1 MLQRL
6 GDWSDVCALGLPC
19 QKGQA
24 RKLIKNVG
32 IDIGSTTVKMVVM
45 EGDRVLYRV
54 YQRHLSQVRQA
65 TLNALEGA
73 KQFLDGPFQ
82 VAISGSAGLGLAED
96 AGVDF
101 VQEVFATYKTVME
114 YEPDTDAVIEL
125 GGEDAKIIFLSGG
138 LEERMNGSCAG
149 GTGAFIDQMATLLN
163 VTPEQL
169 DQLSLHHERIYPI
182 ASRCGVFAKTD
193 IQPLL
198 NQGARKEDVAASIF
212 QAVVDQTVTGLSQGR
227 KIEGKVLFLGGPLFF
242 FKGLQQ
248 RFEQTLRLAPGKAV
262 FPEWAQYSVALG
274 AAIYTRG
281 LQTTYTYEQFTEKL
295 KHAASR
301 SKSTQYLQPLFAN
314 QEEHDQFVQRH
325 SRANV
330 PWKDI
335 TGYSGDAY
343 LGIDCGS
350 TTTKLVLMSD
360 HYETLYRYYSSN
372 QGNPVQIVR
381 EQLQKIYEACGDRV
395 NIRYAVSTGYGEELI
410 KHAFHLDD
418 GIVETIAH
426 FKAAQHFDPQVDF
439 ILDIGG
445 QDIKCFKIKD
455 NAIDSIM
462 LNEACSSG
470 CGSFI
475 ETFAKSMGYTA
486 EEFARLGL
494 FSQYPVDLGSRCTVF
509 MNSSVKQAQKDG
521 AGVEDISAGL
531 SMSVVKN
538 VLYKV
543 IRARN
548 ADELGKHI
556 VVQGGTFLND
566 AVLRSFEKEI
576 GHDVIRPDIAGL
588 MGAYGAAIYAKG
600 ICPKEQPR
608 SSMLGAQQLENF
620 QHESKPVVCQGCTN
634 HCNLTVNIF
643 AGGERY
649 ISGNR
654 CEKPLGLG
662 KERQL
667 PDLYRFKLEQIRALS
682 EDCSK
687 RAAAH
692 TGKRGVIG
700 LPLGLNMYE
709 NLFFWEAFFR
719 NLDFDIVVSDLSSRA
734 LYAKGQ
740 YSVPSDTACYPAK
753 LMHGHIENLLDKG
766 VTTIFYPCM
775 SYNFDES
782 KGDNHFNCPVVAYYP
797 ELLASNV
804 EKLKQVRYLYPYLDL
819 AERKT
824 FPKKIW
830 QALQEYYPD
839 LTLREVKRASDC
851 AYESYHCQR
860 EQVKEEGRKAL
871 EFARQKGLK
880 TIILCGR
887 PYHVDPEIN
896 HGINQLI
903 TSLGL
908 VVVTEDCVADL
919 VQPVRPDVLNQWTYH
934 SRLYNA
940 AEYVV
945 EHRDCELVQLVSFG
959 CGIDAITTDEVS
971 AILVRGQRLYT
982 QLKIDEINNLGAVRI
997 RIRSLIG
1004 AVRERDANTQQ

>member
-1 MLQRL
+1 M
-6 GDWSDVCALGLPC
+6 
-19 QKGQA
+19 
-24 RKLIKNVG
+24 
-32 IDIGSTTVKMVVM
+32 
-45 EGDRVLYRV
+45 
-54 YQRHLSQVRQA
+54 
-65 TLNALEGA
+65 
-73 KQFLDGPFQ
+73 
-82 VAISGSAGLGLAED
+82 
-96 AGVDF
+96 
-101 VQEVFATYKTVME
+101 
-114 YEPDTDAVIEL
+114 
-125 GGEDAKIIFLSGG
+125 
-138 LEERMNGSCAG
+138 
-149 GTGAFIDQMATLLN
+149 
-163 VTPEQL
+163 
-169 DQLSLHHERIYPI
+169 
-182 ASRCGVFAKTD
+182 
-193 IQPLL
+193 
-198 NQGARKEDVAASIF
+198 
-212 QAVVDQTVTGLSQGR
+212 
-227 KIEGKVLFLGGPLFF
+227 
-242 FKGLQQ
+242 QQ

-295 KHAASR
+295 KDAASR

-548 ADELGKHI
+548 ADELGEHI

-600 ICPKEQPR
+600 ICPKEQTR
-608 SSMLGAQQLENF
+608 SSMLGAQQLENY

-667 PDLYRFKLEQIRALS
+667 PDLYRFKLEQIRTL
-682 EDCSK
+682 
-687 RAAAH
+687 
-692 TGKRGVIG
+692 TQRG
-700 LPLGLNMYE
+700 
-709 NLFFWEAFFR
+709 
-719 NLDFDIVVSDLSSRA
+719 
-734 LYAKGQ
+734 
-740 YSVPSDTACYPAK
+740 
-753 LMHGHIENLLDKG
+753 
-766 VTTIFYPCM
+766 
-775 SYNFDES
+775 
-782 KGDNHFNCPVVAYYP
+782 
-797 ELLASNV
+797 
-804 EKLKQVRYLYPYLDL
+804 
-819 AERKT
+819 
-824 FPKKIW
+824 
-830 QALQEYYPD
+830 
-839 LTLREVKRASDC
+839 
-851 AYESYHCQR
+851 
-860 EQVKEEGRKAL
+860 
-871 EFARQKGLK
+871 
-880 TIILCGR
+880 LC
-887 PYHVDPEIN
+887 
-896 HGINQLI
+896 
-903 TSLGL
+903 
-908 VVVTEDCVADL
+908 
-919 VQPVRPDVLNQWTYH
+919 
-934 SRLYNA
+934 
-940 AEYVV
+940 
-945 EHRDCELVQLVSFG
+945 
-959 CGIDAITTDEVS
+959 
-971 AILVRGQRLYT
+971 
-982 QLKIDEINNLGAVRI
+982 
-997 RIRSLIG
+997 
-1004 AVRERDANTQQ
+1004 

>member
-6 GDWSDVCALGLPC
+6 WDWSDVCALGLPC

-281 LQTTYTYEQFTEKL
+281 LQTTYTYEQFTEQL
-295 KHAASR
+295 KNAVSR

-314 QEEHDQFVQRH
+314 QEEHNQFVQRH

-335 TGYSGDAY
+335 AGYCGDAY

-494 FSQYPVDLGSRCTVF
+494 FSRYPVDLGSRCTVF

-548 ADELGKHI
+548 ADELGEHI

-971 AILVRGQRLYT
+971 AILARGQRLYT

>member
-1 MLQRL
+1 M
-6 GDWSDVCALGLPC
+6 
-19 QKGQA
+19 
-24 RKLIKNVG
+24 IKNVG
-32 IDIGSTTVKMVVM
+32 IDIGSTTVKVVVM

-54 YQRHLSQVRQA
+54 YRRHLSQVRQA

-96 AGVDF
+96 AGIDF

-169 DQLSLHHERIYPI
+169 DQLSLRHERIYPI

-248 RFEQTLRLAPGKAV
+248 RFEQTLRLASGKAV

-295 KHAASR
+295 KNAASR

-314 QEEHDQFVQRH
+314 QEEHNQFVQRH

-330 PWKDI
+330 PWRDI
-335 TGYSGDAY
+335 AGYSGDAY

-548 ADELGKHI
+548 ADELGEHI

-600 ICPKEQPR
+600 ICPKEQNR
-608 SSMLGAQQLENF
+608 SSVLGAQQLENF

-682 EDCSK
+682 EDCAK

-692 TGKRGVIG
+692 NGKRGVIG

-830 QALQEYYPD
+830 QALKEYYPD

-851 AYESYHCQR
+851 AYESYHRQR
-860 EQVKEEGRKAL
+860 EQVKEEGRRAL

-940 AEYVV
+940 AEYVA

-971 AILVRGQRLYT
+971 AILARGQRLYT

-1004 AVRERDANTQQ
+1004 AVRERDANMQP

>member
-6 GDWSDVCALGLPC
+6 WDWSDVCALGLPC

-281 LQTTYTYEQFTEKL
+281 LQTTYTYEQFTEQL
-295 KHAASR
+295 KNAVSR

-314 QEEHDQFVQRH
+314 QEEHNQFVQRH

-335 TGYSGDAY
+335 AGYCGDAY

-971 AILVRGQRLYT
+971 AILARGQRLYT

>member
-1 MLQRL
+1 MRQLW
-6 GDWSDVCALGLPC
+6 DWSDVCSLGLPC
-19 QKGQA
+19 QKGQG
-24 RKLIKNVG
+24 RRLIKNVG
-32 IDIGSTTVKMVVM
+32 IDIGSTTVKVVVM

-54 YQRHLSQVRQA
+54 YQSHLSQVRQA

-281 LQTTYTYEQFTEKL
+281 LQTTYTYEQFTEQL
-295 KHAASR
+295 KNAVSR

-314 QEEHDQFVQRH
+314 QEEHNQFVQRH

-335 TGYSGDAY
+335 AGYCGDAY

-381 EQLQKIYEACGDRV
+381 EQLQKIYEACGDQV

-971 AILVRGQRLYT
+971 AILARGQRLYT

>member
-1 MLQRL
+1 MQQLW
-6 GDWSDVCALGLPC
+6 DWSDVCSLGLPC
-19 QKGQA
+19 QKGQG
-24 RKLIKNVG
+24 RRLIKNVG
-32 IDIGSTTVKMVVM
+32 IDIGSTTVKVVVM

-96 AGVDF
+96 AGIDF

-169 DQLSLHHERIYPI
+169 DRLSLRHERIYPI
-182 ASRCGVFAKTD
+182 ASRCGVFAKTA

-242 FKGLQQ
+242 FQGLQQ

-548 ADELGKHI
+548 ADELGEHI

-600 ICPKEQPR
+600 ICPKEQTR

-971 AILVRGQRLYT
+971 AILARGQRLYT

>member
-1 MLQRL
+1 M
-6 GDWSDVCALGLPC
+6 
-19 QKGQA
+19 
-24 RKLIKNVG
+24 IKNVG
-32 IDIGSTTVKMVVM
+32 IDIGSTTVKVVVM

-54 YQRHLSQVRQA
+54 YRRHLSQVRQA

-96 AGVDF
+96 AGIDF

-169 DQLSLHHERIYPI
+169 DQLSLRHERIYPI

-248 RFEQTLRLAPGKAV
+248 RFEQTLRLASGKAV

-314 QEEHDQFVQRH
+314 QEEHNQFVQRH

-330 PWKDI
+330 PLRDI
-335 TGYSGDAY
+335 AGYSGDAY

-548 ADELGKHI
+548 ADELGEHI

-600 ICPKEQPR
+600 ICPKEQNR

-682 EDCSK
+682 EDCAK

-819 AERKT
+819 AERRT

-830 QALQEYYPD
+830 QALKEYYPD

-851 AYESYHCQR
+851 AYESYHRQR
-860 EQVKEEGRKAL
+860 EQVKEEGRRAL

-919 VQPVRPDVLNQWTYH
+919 VQPVCPDVLNQWTYH

-940 AEYVV
+940 AEYVA

-971 AILVRGQRLYT
+971 AILARGQRLYT

-1004 AVRERDANTQQ
+1004 AVRERDANMQP

>member
-1 MLQRL
+1 MQQLW
-6 GDWSDVCALGLPC
+6 DWSDVCSLGLPC
-19 QKGQA
+19 QKGQG
-24 RKLIKNVG
+24 RRLIKNVG
-32 IDIGSTTVKMVVM
+32 IDIGSTTVKVVVM

-96 AGVDF
+96 AGIDF

-169 DQLSLHHERIYPI
+169 DRLSLRHERIYPI

-242 FKGLQQ
+242 FQGLQQ

-274 AAIYTRG
+274 TAIYTRG

-548 ADELGKHI
+548 ADELGEHI

-600 ICPKEQPR
+600 ICPKEQTR

-971 AILVRGQRLYT
+971 AILARGQRLYT

>member
-1 MLQRL
+1 MRQLW
-6 GDWSDVCALGLPC
+6 DWSDVCSLGLPC
-19 QKGQA
+19 QKGQG
-24 RKLIKNVG
+24 RRLIKNVG
-32 IDIGSTTVKMVVM
+32 IDIGSTTVKVVVM

-281 LQTTYTYEQFTEKL
+281 LQTTYTYEQFTEQL
-295 KHAASR
+295 KNAVSR

-314 QEEHDQFVQRH
+314 QEEHNQFVQRH

-335 TGYSGDAY
+335 AGYCGDAY

-830 QALQEYYPD
+830 QALKEYYPD

-971 AILVRGQRLYT
+971 AILARGQRLYT

>member
-1 MLQRL
+1 MRQLW
-6 GDWSDVCALGLPC
+6 DWSDVCSLGLPC
-19 QKGQA
+19 QKGQG
-24 RKLIKNVG
+24 RRLIKNVG
-32 IDIGSTTVKMVVM
+32 IDIGSTTVKVVVM

-96 AGVDF
+96 AGIDF

-169 DQLSLHHERIYPI
+169 DRLSLRHERIYPI

-242 FKGLQQ
+242 FQGLQQ

-494 FSQYPVDLGSRCTVF
+494 FSRYPVDLGSRCTVF

-548 ADELGKHI
+548 ADELGEHI

-600 ICPKEQPR
+600 ICPKEQTR

-667 PDLYRFKLEQIRALS
+667 PDLYRFKLEQIRTLS
-682 EDCSK
+682 EDCAK
-687 RAAAH
+687 RAAAQ

-830 QALQEYYPD
+830 QALKEYYPD

-851 AYESYHCQR
+851 AYESYHRQR

-971 AILVRGQRLYT
+971 AILARGQRLYT

>member
-1 MLQRL
+1 MRQLW
-6 GDWSDVCALGLPC
+6 DWSDVCSLGLPC
-19 QKGQA
+19 QKGQG
-24 RKLIKNVG
+24 RRLIKNVG
-32 IDIGSTTVKMVVM
+32 IDIGSTTVKVVVM

-96 AGVDF
+96 AGIDF

-169 DQLSLHHERIYPI
+169 DRLSLRHERIYPI

-242 FKGLQQ
+242 FQGLQQ

-940 AEYVV
+940 AEYVL

-971 AILVRGQRLYT
+971 AILARGQRLYT

>member
-1 MLQRL
+1 M
-6 GDWSDVCALGLPC
+6 
-19 QKGQA
+19 
-24 RKLIKNVG
+24 IKNVG
-32 IDIGSTTVKMVVM
+32 IDIGSTTVKVVVM

-54 YQRHLSQVRQA
+54 YRRHLSQVRQA

-96 AGVDF
+96 AGIDF

-169 DQLSLHHERIYPI
+169 DQLSLRHERIYPI

-248 RFEQTLRLAPGKAV
+248 RFEQTLRLASGKAV

-295 KHAASR
+295 KNAASR

-314 QEEHDQFVQRH
+314 QEEHNQFVQRH

-330 PWKDI
+330 PWRDI
-335 TGYSGDAY
+335 AGYSGDAY

-426 FKAAQHFDPQVDF
+426 FKAAQHFDPQVEF

-548 ADELGKHI
+548 ADELGEHI

-600 ICPKEQPR
+600 ICPKEQNR

-682 EDCSK
+682 EDCAK

-819 AERKT
+819 AERRT

-830 QALQEYYPD
+830 QALKEYYPD

-851 AYESYHCQR
+851 AYESYHRQR
-860 EQVKEEGRKAL
+860 EQVKEEGRRAL

-940 AEYVV
+940 AEYVA

-971 AILVRGQRLYT
+971 AILARGQRLYT

-1004 AVRERDANTQQ
+1004 AVRERDANMQP

>member
-1 MLQRL
+1 M
-6 GDWSDVCALGLPC
+6 
-19 QKGQA
+19 
-24 RKLIKNVG
+24 IKNVG
-32 IDIGSTTVKMVVM
+32 IDIGSTTVKVVVM

-54 YQRHLSQVRQA
+54 YRRHLSQVRQA

-96 AGVDF
+96 AGIDF

-169 DQLSLHHERIYPI
+169 DQLSLRHERIYPI

-248 RFEQTLRLAPGKAV
+248 RFEQTLRLASGKAV

-314 QEEHDQFVQRH
+314 QEEHNQFVQRH

-330 PWKDI
+330 PWRDI
-335 TGYSGDAY
+335 AGYSGDAY

-426 FKAAQHFDPQVDF
+426 FKAAQHFDPQVEF

-494 FSQYPVDLGSRCTVF
+494 FSRYPVDLGSRCTVF

-548 ADELGKHI
+548 ADELGEHI

-600 ICPKEQPR
+600 ICPKEQNR

-634 HCNLTVNIF
+634 HCNLPVNIF

-667 PDLYRFKLEQIRALS
+667 PDLSRFKLEQIRALS
-682 EDCSK
+682 EDCAK

-819 AERKT
+819 AERRT

-830 QALQEYYPD
+830 QALKEYYPD

-851 AYESYHCQR
+851 AYESYHRQR
-860 EQVKEEGRKAL
+860 EQVKEEGRRAL

-940 AEYVV
+940 AEYVA

-971 AILVRGQRLYT
+971 AILARGQRLYT

-1004 AVRERDANTQQ
+1004 AVRERDANMQP

>member
-6 GDWSDVCALGLPC
+6 WDWSDVCALGLPC

-32 IDIGSTTVKMVVM
+32 IDIGSTTVKVVVM

-395 NIRYAVSTGYGEELI
+395 NIRYAASTGYGEELI

-600 ICPKEQPR
+600 ICPKEQSR

-682 EDCSK
+682 EDCAK

-819 AERKT
+819 AERRT

-830 QALQEYYPD
+830 QALKEYYPD

-971 AILVRGQRLYT
+971 AILARGQRLYT

>member
-6 GDWSDVCALGLPC
+6 WDWSDVCALGLPC

-32 IDIGSTTVKMVVM
+32 IDIGSTTVKVVVM

-242 FKGLQQ
+242 FQGLQQ

-281 LQTTYTYEQFTEKL
+281 LQATYTYEQFTEKL

-314 QEEHDQFVQRH
+314 QEEHNQFVQRH

-335 TGYSGDAY
+335 AGYCGDAY

-381 EQLQKIYEACGDRV
+381 EQLQKIYEACGDQV

-971 AILVRGQRLYT
+971 AILARGQRLYT

-1004 AVRERDANTQQ
+1004 AVKERDANTQQ

>member
-1 MLQRL
+1 M
-6 GDWSDVCALGLPC
+6 
-19 QKGQA
+19 
-24 RKLIKNVG
+24 
-32 IDIGSTTVKMVVM
+32 
-45 EGDRVLYRV
+45 
-54 YQRHLSQVRQA
+54 
-65 TLNALEGA
+65 LNAGA
-73 KQFLDGPFQ
+73 TDNVTTGLLSLHRGLFVKFYCIANDTQPVKADGDEV
-82 VAISGSAGLGLAED
+82 VADDFTPITFTAGSSTMERAGSPTEA
-96 AGVDF
+96 DF
-101 VQEVFATYKTVME
+101 IQYHTRLL
-114 YEPDTDAVIEL
+114 DTDVLNVPLAMAGAQTLPLDLTDASTSTRQQVNFKLTRLAARFDVVNKADESRFTIESISML
-125 GGEDAKIIFLSGG
+125 NARRAAGYFPIVACGTYPAADADLMTTADKPFTGDNANIGTQ
-138 LEERMNGSCAG
+138 
-149 GTGAFIDQMATLLN
+149 TGAFYCY
-163 VTPEQL
+163 P
-169 DQLSLHHERIYPI
+169 SL
-182 ASRCGVFAKTD
+182 
-193 IQPLL
+193 Q
-198 NQGARKEDVAASIF
+198 ED
-212 QAVVDQTVTGLSQGR
+212 
-227 KIEGKVLFLGGPLFF
+227 
-242 FKGLQQ
+242 
-248 RFEQTLRLAPGKAV
+248 
-262 FPEWAQYSVALG
+262 
-274 AAIYTRG
+274 
-281 LQTTYTYEQFTEKL
+281 
-295 KHAASR
+295 
-301 SKSTQYLQPLFAN
+301 
-314 QEEHDQFVQRH
+314 
-325 SRANV
+325 
-330 PWKDI
+330 
-335 TGYSGDAY
+335 
-343 LGIDCGS
+343 
-350 TTTKLVLMSD
+350 
-360 HYETLYRYYSSN
+360 
-372 QGNPVQIVR
+372 
-381 EQLQKIYEACGDRV
+381 
-395 NIRYAVSTGYGEELI
+395 
-410 KHAFHLDD
+410 
-418 GIVETIAH
+418 VETIAH

-971 AILVRGQRLYT
+971 AILARGQRLYT

>member
-32 IDIGSTTVKMVVM
+32 IDIGSTTVKVVVM

-65 TLNALEGA
+65 TLRALEGA

-281 LQTTYTYEQFTEKL
+281 LQTTYTYEQFTEQL
-295 KHAASR
+295 KNAVSR

-335 TGYSGDAY
+335 AGYCGDAY

-682 EDCSK
+682 EDCAK

-971 AILVRGQRLYT
+971 AILARGQRLYT

>member
-32 IDIGSTTVKMVVM
+32 IDIGSTTVKVVVM

-65 TLNALEGA
+65 TLRALEGA

-242 FKGLQQ
+242 FQGLQQ
-248 RFEQTLRLAPGKAV
+248 RFEQTLRLAPGKAA

-274 AAIYTRG
+274 TAIYTRG

-335 TGYSGDAY
+335 AGYSGDAY

-940 AEYVV
+940 AEYVL

-971 AILVRGQRLYT
+971 AILARGQRLYT

>member
-1 MLQRL
+1 M
-6 GDWSDVCALGLPC
+6 
-19 QKGQA
+19 
-24 RKLIKNVG
+24 
-32 IDIGSTTVKMVVM
+32 
-45 EGDRVLYRV
+45 
-54 YQRHLSQVRQA
+54 
-65 TLNALEGA
+65 
-73 KQFLDGPFQ
+73 
-82 VAISGSAGLGLAED
+82 
-96 AGVDF
+96 
-101 VQEVFATYKTVME
+101 
-114 YEPDTDAVIEL
+114 
-125 GGEDAKIIFLSGG
+125 
-138 LEERMNGSCAG
+138 
-149 GTGAFIDQMATLLN
+149 
-163 VTPEQL
+163 
-169 DQLSLHHERIYPI
+169 
-182 ASRCGVFAKTD
+182 
-193 IQPLL
+193 
-198 NQGARKEDVAASIF
+198 
-212 QAVVDQTVTGLSQGR
+212 
-227 KIEGKVLFLGGPLFF
+227 GGPLFF

-281 LQTTYTYEQFTEKL
+281 LQTTYTYEQFTEQL
-295 KHAASR
+295 KNAVSR

-314 QEEHDQFVQRH
+314 QEEHNQFVQRH

-335 TGYSGDAY
+335 AGYCGDAY

-381 EQLQKIYEACGDRV
+381 EQLQKIYEACGDQI

-548 ADELGKHI
+548 ADELGEHI

-600 ICPKEQPR
+600 ICPKEQSR

-682 EDCSK
+682 EDCAK

-971 AILVRGQRLYT
+971 AILARGQRLYT

>member
-1 MLQRL
+1 ME
-6 GDWSDVCALGLPC
+6 
-19 QKGQA
+19 
-24 RKLIKNVG
+24 KNVG
-32 IDIGSTTVKMVVM
+32 IDIGSTTVKVVVM
-45 EGDRVLYRV
+45 EGEKILYRI

-65 TLNALEGA
+65 TIKALEGA
-73 KQFLDGPFQ
+73 RKFLQGEKFHA
-82 VAISGSAGLGLAED
+82 AISGSAGLGLAED
-96 AGVDF
+96 AGIDF

-149 GTGAFIDQMATLLN
+149 GTGAFIDQMATLLGIS
-163 VTPEQL
+163 TEEL
-169 DQLSLHHERIYPI
+169 DELSLHHERIYPI

-198 NQGARKEDVAASIF
+198 NQGAKKEDVSASIF

-248 RFEQTLRLAPGKAV
+248 RFAETLKLSKENAV
-262 FPEWAQYSVALG
+262 FPTWAQYSVAIG
-274 AAIYTRG
+274 TAIFTRG
-281 LQTTYTYEQFTEKL
+281 LERSYSYEEFINILEN
-295 KHAASR
+295 ASSR
-301 SKSTQYLQPLFAN
+301 SKTTNYLKPLFEN
-314 QEEHDQFVQRH
+314 EEEHNEFVRRH
-325 SRANV
+325 SQANV

-335 TGYSGDAY
+335 ADYSGDAY

-360 HYETLYRYYSSN
+360 SFETLYRYYSSS

-381 EQLQKIYEACGDRV
+381 EQLKKIYEACGDRV
-395 NIRYAVSTGYGEELI
+395 HIRYAVSTGYGEELI
-410 KHAFHLDD
+410 QHAFHLDD

-426 FKAAQHFDPQVDF
+426 FKAAQHFDPKVEF

-445 QDIKCFKIKD
+445 QDIKCFKIKN

-494 FSQYPVDLGSRCTVF
+494 FSKYPVDLGSRCTVF

-521 AGVEDISAGL
+521 ASVEDISAGL

-543 IRARN
+543 IRARS
-548 ADELGKHI
+548 ADELGEHI

-566 AVLRSFEKEI
+566 AVLRSFEQEI
-576 GHDVIRPDIAGL
+576 GHNVTRPDIAGL
-588 MGAYGAAIYAKG
+588 MGAYGAAIYGRG
-600 ICPKEQPR
+600 IYKASKEKKE
-608 SSMLGAQQLENF
+608 SSILKMDQLENF
-620 QHESKPVVCQGCTN
+620 VHESKPVVCQGCTN
-634 HCNLTVNIF
+634 HCNLTINTF
-643 AGGERY
+643 AGGERF

-654 CEKPLGLG
+654 CERPLGLG
-662 KERQL
+662 KEKQL
-667 PDLYRFKLEQIRALS
+667 PDLYRYKLEQVRALS
-682 EDCSK
+682 EECQ
-687 RAAAH
+687 RLTAENH
-692 TGKRGVIG
+692 FHRGTIG

-709 NLFFWEAFFR
+709 NLFFWVEFFHSLQF
-719 NLDFDIVVSDLSSRA
+719 NVLVSDISSRA

-766 VTTIFYPCM
+766 VDTIFYPCM
-775 SYNFDES
+775 SYNFDEHR
-782 KGDNHFNCPVVAYYP
+782 GDNHFNCPVVAYYP
-797 ELLASNV
+797 ELLISNV
-804 EKLKQVRYLYPYLDL
+804 EKLQHVRYIYPYLNL
-819 AERKT
+819 SARKT

-830 QALQEYYPD
+830 EALREYYPD
-839 LTLREVKRASDC
+839 LTLKEVKQASDN
-851 AYESYHCQR
+851 AYTRYYAHQNDIKEKGAQALSYAR
-860 EQVKEEGRKAL
+860 EH
-871 EFARQKGLK
+871 GLK
-880 TIILCGR
+880 TIVLCGR
-887 PYHVDPEIN
+887 PYHIDPEIS
-896 HGINQLI
+896 HGINQQI

-908 VVVTEDCVADL
+908 VVVSEDCVSDL
-919 VQPVRPDVLNQWTYH
+919 VVPVRPNVLNQWTYH

-940 AEYVV
+940 AKYVT
-945 EHRDCELVQLVSFG
+945 EHDDCELVQLVSFG

-971 AILVRGQRLYT
+971 AILTRGDKLYT
-982 QLKIDEINNLGAVRI
+982 QLKIDEINNLGAVKI
-997 RIRSLIG
+997 RLRSLIG
-1004 AVRERDANTQQ
+1004 AVKERDAQKQNEQ

>member
-32 IDIGSTTVKMVVM
+32 IDIGSTTVKVVVM

-65 TLNALEGA
+65 TLRALEGA

-82 VAISGSAGLGLAED
+82 AAISGSAGLGLAED

-600 ICPKEQPR
+600 ICPKEQSR

-682 EDCSK
+682 EDCAK

-971 AILVRGQRLYT
+971 AILARGQRLYT

>member
-32 IDIGSTTVKMVVM
+32 IDIGSTTVKVVVM

-65 TLNALEGA
+65 TLRALEGA

-82 VAISGSAGLGLAED
+82 AAISGSAGLGLAED

-281 LQTTYTYEQFTEKL
+281 LQTTYTYEQFTEQL
-295 KHAASR
+295 KNAVSR

-335 TGYSGDAY
+335 AGYCGDAY

-494 FSQYPVDLGSRCTVF
+494 FSRYPVDLGSRCTVF

-548 ADELGKHI
+548 ADELGEHI

-600 ICPKEQPR
+600 ICPKEQTR

-667 PDLYRFKLEQIRALS
+667 PDLYRFKLEQIRTLS
-682 EDCSK
+682 EDCAK

-692 TGKRGVIG
+692 TSKRGVIG

-971 AILVRGQRLYT
+971 AILARGQRLYT

>member
-6 GDWSDVCALGLPC
+6 WDWSDVCALGLPC

-281 LQTTYTYEQFTEKL
+281 LQTTYTYEQFTEQL
-295 KHAASR
+295 KNAVSR

-314 QEEHDQFVQRH
+314 QEEHNQFVQRH

-335 TGYSGDAY
+335 AGYCGDAY

-494 FSQYPVDLGSRCTVF
+494 FSRYPVDLGSRCTVF

-548 ADELGKHI
+548 ADELGEHI

-940 AEYVV
+940 AEYVL

-971 AILVRGQRLYT
+971 AILARGQRLYT

>member
-1 MLQRL
+1 MKP
-6 GDWSDVCALGLPC
+6 A
-19 QKGQA
+19 
-24 RKLIKNVG
+24 
-32 IDIGSTTVKMVVM
+32 
-45 EGDRVLYRV
+45 
-54 YQRHLSQVRQA
+54 A
-65 TLNALEGA
+65 TE
-73 KQFLDGPFQ
+73 
-82 VAISGSAGLGLAED
+82 
-96 AGVDF
+96 
-101 VQEVFATYKTVME
+101 
-114 YEPDTDAVIEL
+114 
-125 GGEDAKIIFLSGG
+125 
-138 LEERMNGSCAG
+138 
-149 GTGAFIDQMATLLN
+149 
-163 VTPEQL
+163 
-169 DQLSLHHERIYPI
+169 
-182 ASRCGVFAKTD
+182 
-193 IQPLL
+193 
-198 NQGARKEDVAASIF
+198 
-212 QAVVDQTVTGLSQGR
+212 
-227 KIEGKVLFLGGPLFF
+227 
-242 FKGLQQ
+242 
-248 RFEQTLRLAPGKAV
+248 
-262 FPEWAQYSVALG
+262 
-274 AAIYTRG
+274 
-281 LQTTYTYEQFTEKL
+281 
-295 KHAASR
+295 
-301 SKSTQYLQPLFAN
+301 
-314 QEEHDQFVQRH
+314 
-325 SRANV
+325 
-330 PWKDI
+330 
-335 TGYSGDAY
+335 
-343 LGIDCGS
+343 
-350 TTTKLVLMSD
+350 
-360 HYETLYRYYSSN
+360 
-372 QGNPVQIVR
+372 
-381 EQLQKIYEACGDRV
+381 V

-830 QALQEYYPD
+830 QALKEYYPD

-851 AYESYHCQR
+851 AYESYHRQR

-940 AEYVV
+940 AEYVL

-971 AILVRGQRLYT
+971 AILARGQRLYT

>member
-6 GDWSDVCALGLPC
+6 WDWSDVCALGLPC

-281 LQTTYTYEQFTEKL
+281 LQTTYTYEQFTEQL
-295 KHAASR
+295 KNAVSR

-314 QEEHDQFVQRH
+314 QEEHNQFVQRH

-335 TGYSGDAY
+335 AGYCGDAY

-395 NIRYAVSTGYGEELI
+395 NIRYAASTGYGEELI

-600 ICPKEQPR
+600 ICPKEQSR

-682 EDCSK
+682 EDCAK

-971 AILVRGQRLYT
+971 AILARGQRLYT

>member
-1 MLQRL
+1 
-6 GDWSDVCALGLPC
+6 
-19 QKGQA
+19 
-24 RKLIKNVG
+24 
-32 IDIGSTTVKMVVM
+32 
-45 EGDRVLYRV
+45 
-54 YQRHLSQVRQA
+54 
-65 TLNALEGA
+65 
-73 KQFLDGPFQ
+73 
-82 VAISGSAGLGLAED
+82 
-96 AGVDF
+96 
-101 VQEVFATYKTVME
+101 
-114 YEPDTDAVIEL
+114 
-125 GGEDAKIIFLSGG
+125 
-138 LEERMNGSCAG
+138 
-149 GTGAFIDQMATLLN
+149 
-163 VTPEQL
+163 
-169 DQLSLHHERIYPI
+169 
-182 ASRCGVFAKTD
+182 
-193 IQPLL
+193 
-198 NQGARKEDVAASIF
+198 
-212 QAVVDQTVTGLSQGR
+212 
-227 KIEGKVLFLGGPLFF
+227 
-242 FKGLQQ
+242 
-248 RFEQTLRLAPGKAV
+248 
-262 FPEWAQYSVALG
+262 
-274 AAIYTRG
+274 
-281 LQTTYTYEQFTEKL
+281 
-295 KHAASR
+295 
-301 SKSTQYLQPLFAN
+301 
-314 QEEHDQFVQRH
+314 
-325 SRANV
+325 
-330 PWKDI
+330 
-335 TGYSGDAY
+335 
-343 LGIDCGS
+343 
-350 TTTKLVLMSD
+350 
-360 HYETLYRYYSSN
+360 
-372 QGNPVQIVR
+372 
-381 EQLQKIYEACGDRV
+381 
-395 NIRYAVSTGYGEELI
+395 
-410 KHAFHLDD
+410 
-418 GIVETIAH
+418 
-426 FKAAQHFDPQVDF
+426 
-439 ILDIGG
+439 
-445 QDIKCFKIKD
+445 
-455 NAIDSIM
+455 
-462 LNEACSSG
+462 
-470 CGSFI
+470 
-475 ETFAKSMGYTA
+475 
-486 EEFARLGL
+486 
-494 FSQYPVDLGSRCTVF
+494 
-509 MNSSVKQAQKDG
+509 
-521 AGVEDISAGL
+521 
-531 SMSVVKN
+531 MSVVKN

-819 AERKT
+819 AERKI

-971 AILVRGQRLYT
+971 AILARGQRLYT

>member
-1 MLQRL
+1 MRQLW
-6 GDWSDVCALGLPC
+6 DWSDVCSLGLPC
-19 QKGQA
+19 QKGQG
-24 RKLIKNVG
+24 RRLIKNVG
-32 IDIGSTTVKMVVM
+32 IDIGSTTVKVVVM

-96 AGVDF
+96 AGIDF

-169 DQLSLHHERIYPI
+169 DRLSLRHERIYPI

-242 FKGLQQ
+242 FQGLQQ

-395 NIRYAVSTGYGEELI
+395 NIRYAASTGYGEELI

-600 ICPKEQPR
+600 ICPKEQSR

-682 EDCSK
+682 EDCAK

-819 AERKT
+819 AERRT

-830 QALQEYYPD
+830 QALKEYYPD

-971 AILVRGQRLYT
+971 AILARGQRLYT

>member
-1 MLQRL
+1 M
-6 GDWSDVCALGLPC
+6 
-19 QKGQA
+19 
-24 RKLIKNVG
+24 
-32 IDIGSTTVKMVVM
+32 
-45 EGDRVLYRV
+45 
-54 YQRHLSQVRQA
+54 
-65 TLNALEGA
+65 
-73 KQFLDGPFQ
+73 
-82 VAISGSAGLGLAED
+82 
-96 AGVDF
+96 
-101 VQEVFATYKTVME
+101 
-114 YEPDTDAVIEL
+114 
-125 GGEDAKIIFLSGG
+125 
-138 LEERMNGSCAG
+138 
-149 GTGAFIDQMATLLN
+149 
-163 VTPEQL
+163 TPEQL

-281 LQTTYTYEQFTEKL
+281 LQTTYTYEQFTEQL
-295 KHAASR
+295 KNAVSR

-314 QEEHDQFVQRH
+314 QEEHNQFVQRH

-335 TGYSGDAY
+335 AGYCGDAY

-381 EQLQKIYEACGDRV
+381 EQLQKIYEACGDQV

-600 ICPKEQPR
+600 ICPKEQSR

-682 EDCSK
+682 EDCAK

-819 AERKT
+819 AERRT

-830 QALQEYYPD
+830 QALKEYYPD

-971 AILVRGQRLYT
+971 AILARGQRLYT

>member
-6 GDWSDVCALGLPC
+6 WDWSDVCALGLPC

-281 LQTTYTYEQFTEKL
+281 LQTTYTYEQFTEQL
-295 KHAASR
+295 KNAVSR

-314 QEEHDQFVQRH
+314 QEEHNQFVQRH

-335 TGYSGDAY
+335 AGYCGDAY

-381 EQLQKIYEACGDRV
+381 EQLQKIYEACGDQI

-548 ADELGKHI
+548 ADELGEHI

-600 ICPKEQPR
+600 ICPKEQSR

-682 EDCSK
+682 EDCAK

-971 AILVRGQRLYT
+971 AILARGQRLYT

>member
-32 IDIGSTTVKMVVM
+32 IDIGSTTVKVVVM

-65 TLNALEGA
+65 TLRALEGA

-281 LQTTYTYEQFTEKL
+281 LQTTYTYEQFTEQL
-295 KHAASR
+295 KNAVSR

-335 TGYSGDAY
+335 AGYCGDAY

-682 EDCSK
+682 EDCAK

-880 TIILCGR
+880 TIILCGG

-971 AILVRGQRLYT
+971 AILARGQRLYT